1 MRETRETDIDIYHR
15 GEDTEIDITNTRSRS
30 RPRASLRS
38 ESREQPPPRTRQ
50 YYHEDEVVISS
61 GRDKLKVDI
70 DNDHRSSSA
79 RSGTHS
85 SASGYED
92 EAERITGRISSR
104 GGMGEAWG
112 GRTKDWTVVDVPPG
126 TEKVR
131 MDGAGGGAAE
141 VVWERYSGA
150 RKAKFISERASEGV
164 PSSPPTSSTTTTI
177 SAERE
182 YSRPRAEHDH
192 LSVEIYNKGRDRDVE
207 VEKVTDRR
215 VTIRPSQPPPAPAP
229 APKPKDMWTE
239 VTKDLVT
246 REAIEECGYEYEETE
261 SFFYVMQYLK
271 YVSWDPLADRLACPC
286 IIDNGVGGRTGAGRD
301 FGPHPCAE
309 EGTHP
314 RDPIRARDPRRVGAR
329 ARARAS
335 PPVSI
340 KVGRREDR
348 RPGEGDHL

>member
-1 MRETRETDIDIYHR
+1 MDIGLIQARPPSPPPPPRKVEKREIRETRETDIDIYRR
-15 GEDTEIDITNTRSRS
+15 GEDTEIDITNSRSRS
-30 RPRASLRS
+30 RARPRSV
-38 ESREQPPPRTRQ
+38 SRERPPPRSRA
-50 YYHEDEVVISS
+50 YYHEDEVIVSS

-70 DNDHRSSSA
+70 EHEHRNSSA
-79 RSGTHS
+79 RPRAHS
-85 SASGYED
+85 AAPDYED
-92 EAERITGRISSR
+92 EAERITGRIGSR

-150 RKAKFISERASEGV
+150 RKAKFISERASEGALV
-164 PSSPPTSSTTTTI
+164 PASPPTSSSTTTI

-182 YSRPRAEHDH
+182 YPPPRTERDH
-192 LSVEIYNKGRDRDVE
+192 LSVEIYNKGRERDVE

-215 VTIRPSQPPPAPAP
+215 ISIRPSLPPPAPAP
-229 APKPKDMWTE
+229 LPRPKDMWTE

-271 YVSWDPLADRLACPC
+271 YVSCLPLRDCQRVIAD
-286 IIDNGVGGRTGAGRD
+286 
-301 FGPHPCAE
+301 
-309 EGTHP
+309 
-314 RDPIRARDPRRVGAR
+314 
-329 ARARAS
+329 S
-335 PPVSI
+335 
-340 KVGRREDR
+340 
-348 RPGEGDHL
+348 